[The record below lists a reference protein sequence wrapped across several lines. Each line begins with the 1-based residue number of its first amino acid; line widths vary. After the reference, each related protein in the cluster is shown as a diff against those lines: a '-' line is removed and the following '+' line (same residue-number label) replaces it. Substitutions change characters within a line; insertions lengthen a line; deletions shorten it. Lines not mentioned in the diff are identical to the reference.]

1 MTKPKPPTVVFMVPD
16 YEPTTGGTTRQTRN
30 LALTLKSHGHHVT
43 VITQRLERSWPSR
56 ETIEG
61 IDVVRLGPPSRHGR
75 AMKALVLHVAL
86 WLRLNRKRITVSTT
100 IMYPD
105 FVVAAHAAGIADT
118 AVMVWAGLGDATDT
132 LALNQSHARNALA
145 RLRRRALRNASHI
158 ALSDAIA
165 QEICGLDF
173 GASPHIIPTPVD
185 PAMFRPPIDAQRSE
199 ARNQLGIAE
208 PTFVVLYAGHL
219 RALKRVDLLIE
230 AFRQLRDT
238 GVDAHLFILG
248 GSREDLQDRT
258 EQLQTLVT
266 NLRLD
271 PHVTF
276 TGVVNDVVEYFHAA
290 DVFALPSDRE
300 GISNSLIEA
309 LACGL
314 PCIAPPSAGGAEVLD
329 DSCGV
334 IPSSNRPADLLA
346 ALQHVCQPA
355 IRERMRIGA
364 ATASQR
370 FELQTI
376 AQQYVWLYETLRA
389 KRIG

>member
-1 MTKPKPPTVVFMVPD
+1 M
-16 YEPTTGGTTRQTRN
+16 
-30 LALTLKSHGHHVT
+30 
-43 VITQRLERSWPSR
+43 
-56 ETIEG
+56 
-61 IDVVRLGPPSRHGR
+61 
-75 AMKALVLHVAL
+75 
-86 WLRLNRKRITVSTT
+86 
-100 IMYPD
+100 
-105 FVVAAHAAGIADT
+105 
-118 AVMVWAGLGDATDT
+118 
-132 LALNQSHARNALA
+132 
-145 RLRRRALRNASHI
+145 
-158 ALSDAIA
+158 
-165 QEICGLDF
+165 
-173 GASPHIIPTPVD
+173 
-185 PAMFRPPIDAQRSE
+185 
-199 ARNQLGIAE
+199 
-208 PTFVVLYAGHL
+208 
-219 RALKRVDLLIE
+219 
-230 AFRQLRDT
+230 
-238 GVDAHLFILG
+238 
-248 GSREDLQDRT
+248 
-258 EQLQTLVT
+258 
-266 NLRLD
+266 
-271 PHVTF
+271 TF